1 MLKYNPQLKTK
12 ARTLRITL
20 TDAEQRL
27 WERLGVQFCACGTVG
42 SGRRWLLSSLR
53 SCTSQTR
60 QATQHIL
67 GAAALDGSTF
77 RRPPGVTT
85 TGNCRRRN
93 FSSGQEQSFF
103 LIKLRIPPFVKRG
116 ARGDFEPV
124 HKTNPPRSPFF
135 KGGVRHCQR

>member
-27 WERLGVQFCACGTVG
+27 WERLRRKQILGVQFCACGTVG
-42 SGRRWLLSSLR
+42 SGRRWLPSSLR

-103 LIKLRIPPFVKRG
+103 LIELRIPPFVKRG
-116 ARGDFEPV
+116 C
-124 HKTNPPRSPFF
+124 
-135 KGGVRHCQR
+135 KGGF